1 MMIDGE
7 KEWGSIFQGG
17 SVKVGNIYMRGG
29 SLTVIHRGPWHEVGD
44 SALAIIKSMDFKWEN
59 KVGDY
64 RRYFYR
70 FKKDSAKWVLDFDVV
85 EWPGTGIQPK
95 ETALKIHLDQGSPRE
110 VEFPVIYLPKVVNL
124 NEINL
129 EDLLKSSLYRLPHIA
144 GDLSHFA
151 SWVHLMNENYI
162 VVYHDRYLATRIDVV
177 MKHSRLP
184 YYFVIAYHIDK
195 PYFSADLH
203 VVTGVKSYFDT
214 LAESVVDE
222 YWSEITGRG
231 GER

>member
-1 MMIDGE
+1 MVDGE
-7 KEWGSIFQGG
+7 KEWGSIFHGG
-17 SVKVGNIYMRGG
+17 SVKVGNIYIRGG

-44 SALAIIKSMDFKWEN
+44 SALAIIKSMDFRWEN

-70 FKKDSAKWVLDFDVV
+70 FERDGTKWVLDFDLV

-95 ETALKIHLDQGSPRE
+95 ETTLKIHLDQISPRE
-110 VEFPVIYLPKVVNL
+110 IKFPVTYHPRVVNL
-124 NEINL
+124 NEIDL

-144 GDLSHFA
+144 GDLSNFA
-151 SWVHLMNENYI
+151 SWTHLMDENYI
-162 VVYHDRYLATRIDVV
+162 VIYHDRDLATRIDVV

-195 PYFSADLH
+195 PFFSADLH
-203 VVTGVKSYFDT
+203 VVAVLKSCFDA
-214 LAESVVDE
+214 LAESVLDE
-222 YWSEITGRG
+222 YWSEISRG
-231 GER
+231 GEGW

>member
-1 MMIDGE
+1 MTVDRE
-7 KEWGSIFQGG
+7 KEWGSIFQRG

-64 RRYFYR
+64 RQYFYR
-70 FKKDSAKWVLDFDVV
+70 FERNGAEWVLDFDVA

-95 ETALKIHLDQGSPRE
+95 ETTLKIHLDQVSPRE
-110 VEFPVIYLPKVVNL
+110 VKFAVIYHPKAVSL

-144 GDLSHFA
+144 GDLSNFA
-151 SWVHLMNENYI
+151 SWIYLMNENYI
-162 VVYHDRYLATRIDVV
+162 VIYHDRELVTRIDVV
-177 MKHSRLP
+177 MRHSRLP

-195 PYFSADLH
+195 PFFSADLH
-203 VVTGVKSYFDT
+203 VVTDMKSYFDT

-222 YWSEITGRG
+222 YWPTLIGGGKGR
-231 GER
+231 